1 MRLFIFFAFFIAGSS
16 SQNYLVQN
24 HFSDLVNKC
33 NTQIN
38 AIQNTL
44 VNLIRDR
51 YFATANEFPKFVAT
65 LTQARALVGTS
76 GANLFTPIDNGIS
89 TSYNKL
95 SSDFNDYWLR
105 QDFKGILDTI
115 TEGFFNVRQVTIND
129 YKKLIEKVLRR
140 TDCYFREKE
149 AIRTLIED
157 FCLDISQA
165 TQDSYNEWEDD
176 VEDIQTQLSAF
187 RNALSGEL
195 KACGN
200 RDCIVQYV
208 RKANFI
214 HEFIII

>member
-1 MRLFIFFAFFIAGSS
+1 MCLFIFFALFIVGSS
-16 SQNYLVQN
+16 AQNYLVQN

-33 NTQIN
+33 NSQIN
-38 AIQNTL
+38 AVQNTF

-65 LTQARALVGTS
+65 LTQARALVGSS
-76 GANLFTPIDNGIS
+76 GANLFTPIDNAIS

-95 SSDFNDYWLR
+95 TSDFNDYWLR
-105 QDFKGILDTI
+105 QDFKSILDTI

-140 TDCYFREKE
+140 TECYFRERE

-157 FCLDISQA
+157 FCLDAVQA
-165 TQDSYNEWEDD
+165 TQDAYNEWEDD
-176 VEDIQTQLSAF
+176 VEDIQSQLSAF
-187 RNALSGEL
+187 RNALGGEL

-200 RDCIVQYV
+200 RDCILKYV
-208 RKANFI
+208 RKAHFVND
-214 HEFIII
+214 III